1 MNLNTSFTGDD
12 NLYVRLSA
20 GSWGSNFT
28 KKPGNYH
35 IEAKNTS
42 NYLKLDKLWY
52 TFPLGDTQL
61 FGLALK

>member
-20 GSWGSNFT
+20 GDWGSNFT

-42 NYLKLDKLWY
+42 NDSNLIK
-52 TFPLGDTQL
+52 
-61 FGLALK
+61 FGTHSHWR